1 MGSRKTITG
10 PKPYPTPSLPSHL
23 RAGAVIGAFLRDATT
38 KRPRIAAASLVLAVI
53 GLISGCAGEPSSAPQ
68 TPSAGDSV
76 APLTVVA
83 IGDSI
88 PYNSSDDCPNCT
100 GFVDSYAQALSDQNG
115 ATYTAVNRS
124 RHDGAR
130 TADILEEIQG
140 GSLDEELSDAA
151 VIIVSVGY
159 NDQPPYDTGS
169 CSDKSLNLD
178 TAAGAADALVATTAD
193 CIADRTG
200 AAGADLAGIL
210 KHARGLAPDARIVVL
225 TAFNAWTG
233 WSDFE
238 ALGAQ
243 TVRGASQTVAT
254 SLDAWRTTAC
264 EEAERI
270 EGECVD
276 LLTAFNG
283 PDGLNPSGD
292 LLAEDY
298 THPSQKGNDLI
309 RDLLL
314 GL

>member
-1 MGSRKTITG
+1 M
-10 PKPYPTPSLPSHL
+10 
-23 RAGAVIGAFLRDATT
+23 
-38 KRPRIAAASLVLAVI
+38 
-53 GLISGCAGEPSSAPQ
+53 
-68 TPSAGDSV
+68 
-76 APLTVVA
+76 A

-88 PYNSSDDCPNCT
+88 PYNSPDDCPNCT
-100 GFVDSYAQALSDQNG
+100 GFVDSYAQALTDQN
-115 ATYTAVNRS
+115 AETYTAVNRS

-130 TADILEEIQG
+130 TADILEEVQS

-169 CSDKSLNLD
+169 CADTSLNLD
-178 TAAGAADALVATTAD
+178 TAAGAADALIATTAD

-200 AAGADLAGIL
+200 AAGADLAGVL
-210 KHARGLAPDARIVVL
+210 KHARDLAPDARIVVL

-238 ALGAQ
+238 ALGAH

-283 PDGLNPSGD
+283 PDGLTPSGD
-292 LLAEDY
+292 LLAADY

-314 GL
+314 DH